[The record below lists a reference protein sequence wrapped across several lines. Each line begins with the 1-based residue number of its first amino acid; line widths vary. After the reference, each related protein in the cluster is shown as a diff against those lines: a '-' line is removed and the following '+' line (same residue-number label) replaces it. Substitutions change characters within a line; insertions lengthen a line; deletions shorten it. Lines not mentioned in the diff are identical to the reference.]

1 MPRFSSVAS
10 LSNRGIRRRRSAGY
24 VFPDPVFSYQRVLSH
39 PGAPGYA
46 SNQTWFADADAMSI
60 NGSKLLAGDRNAWI
74 GDRRNGRAWLFDLN
88 SGSMLKQ
95 FDGQDTITYPDYFGW
110 SVGLTPSRVFI
121 GAPGEE
127 RSSGSTRPDNSG
139 GIYSYTHTTTP
150 NQGYDMFIEPTANT
164 FAGKQIVV
172 SKNGEPTYLYAP
184 LPNWNSGIGKI
195 VRIQASNFGA
205 TLSLNSPES
214 INYGNFGSAAAAS
227 LSHVAIRGTDMSLV
241 SPYNGSTKVYVYNS
255 TLTSLLYTLTAPDPL
270 SDTQYFGQ
278 NIQISPNGSY
288 LAVSQLSSD
297 TTIKGHI
304 HIYNLSTGTLLRSI
318 AAPTFFSSGGDWGGL
333 KGLDISDQYVFVG
346 ATNLNNTERVDIF
359 NISNG
364 DLIQSVQ
371 NPDIIP
377 SSGDGFGLGIKVT
390 NTWLIVGARFED
402 YSEEYMPNVGKIYV
416 YKII

>member
-10 LSNRGIRRRRSAGY
+10 LSNRGIIGRRSGGGY

-39 PGAPGYA
+39 PEVGYA

-95 FDGQDTITYPDYFGW
+95 FDGKDTITYPDYFGW

-127 RSSGSTRPDNSG
+127 RTQGSTRPDNSG
-139 GIYSYTHTTTP
+139 MIYSYTHTTTP
-150 NQGYDMFIEPTANT
+150 NQAYDMFIEPTANT

-205 TLSLNSPES
+205 RLSLNSPES
-214 INYGNFGSAAAAS
+214 INYGNFGSAAAFPARNAKRATAAS
-227 LSHVAIRGTDMSLV
+227 A
-241 SPYNGSTKVYVYNS
+241 YV
-255 TLTSLLYTLTAPDPL
+255 
-270 SDTQYFGQ
+270 
-278 NIQISPNGSY
+278 
-288 LAVSQLSSD
+288 
-297 TTIKGHI
+297 
-304 HIYNLSTGTLLRSI
+304 TGR
-318 AAPTFFSSGGDWGGL
+318 
-333 KGLDISDQYVFVG
+333 
-346 ATNLNNTERVDIF
+346 
-359 NISNG
+359 
-364 DLIQSVQ
+364 
-371 NPDIIP
+371 
-377 SSGDGFGLGIKVT
+377 
-390 NTWLIVGARFED
+390 LIVLP
-402 YSEEYMPNVGKIYV
+402 SI
-416 YKII
+416 